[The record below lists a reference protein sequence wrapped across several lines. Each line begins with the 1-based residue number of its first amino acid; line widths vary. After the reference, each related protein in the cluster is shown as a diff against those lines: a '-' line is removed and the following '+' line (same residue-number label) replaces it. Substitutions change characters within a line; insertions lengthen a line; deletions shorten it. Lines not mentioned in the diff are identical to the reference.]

1 MTIICIPPSVEA
13 AEQGR
18 TQGPRSC
25 IATDNIYRPLLDE
38 KQYSTFTKAAQELP
52 QWLEYLTREDFLEA
66 VPGSDTKCLGGV
78 RIRGALAVDAPLYLR
93 GLWDACRT
101 AASANR
107 DGGGAASTG
116 GATWVRQ
123 RVDDIHT
130 MASSGEFDAVVACV
144 GAGVKVVA
152 GVKDIVNLRLY
163 VVPAVADGNT
173 GNVGK
178 LLFGSTQ
185 EPVLL
190 RDVDKPANMTQALRQ
205 LAPKIAKLFP
215 ALEGVEPVGVSSGV
229 RVIQDRTEYGR
240 IPIAGRLPF
249 SRRGWVIAALGA
261 RGLIHHAYL
270 GRLVA
275 ACALLDSD
283 QHLPPQVISPLEDL
297 GNDPNADL

>member
-1 MTIICIPPSVEA
+1 M
-13 AEQGR
+13 
-18 TQGPRSC
+18 
-25 IATDNIYRPLLDE
+25 
-38 KQYSTFTKAAQELP
+38 
-52 QWLEYLTREDFLEA
+52 
-66 VPGSDTKCLGGV
+66 

-152 GVKDIVNLRLY
+152 GVKDIVNLRLVRGQTLLYDNVNPDRTIPPLASGASTADSVKGQMAPMSGRTGGKMLESAVLCGQY

-229 RVIQDRTEYGR
+229 SHVGS
-240 IPIAGRLPF
+240 G
-249 SRRGWVIAALGA
+249 
-261 RGLIHHAYL
+261 
-270 GRLVA
+270 
-275 ACALLDSD
+275 
-283 QHLPPQVISPLEDL
+283 
-297 GNDPNADL
+297 